1 MLHLVTQRGQPYA
14 SVRRCCEMCGVASG
28 PYWPGSD
35 PSSWTDDEEVWR
47 EAEDNCTKTNT
58 SVDLSLAVE
67 MSDKQYDVVKRTA
80 SIITPV
86 NSNPVPVDEE
96 FDDDFGEEDPLG
108 EPA

>member
-14 SVRRCCEMCGVASG
+14 SVRRCCEMCGVVSG

-47 EAEDNCTKTNT
+47 LAEDNCTRMNT
-58 SVDLSLAVE
+58 SADLSLAVE
-67 MSDKQYDVVKRTA
+67 MSDKQYEVVKRTA

-86 NSNPVPVDEE
+86 HMPGVDDGGMDE
-96 FDDDFGEEDPLG
+96 DNLDEEDPLAN
-108 EPA
+108 PT